1 MILAPAVSAIL
12 STLYNHCFTRYP
24 NKFNVN
30 TKTSRAIYV
39 FFSEGFT
46 HLKIYEISYMW
57 NAAISCM
64 FTFVV
69 GALVSL
75 AYKPQNPKT
84 LNPDLISPALP
95 HLFSA
100 WPKKVQDFIKNL
112 EIGSEYVSLFFNDV
126 EITNSSLFNC
136 FNNYV
141 SKFCFQSLVH

>member
-1 MILAPAVSAIL
+1 
-12 STLYNHCFTRYP
+12 
-24 NKFNVN
+24 
-30 TKTSRAIYV
+30 
-39 FFSEGFT
+39 
-46 HLKIYEISYMW
+46 MW

-75 AYKPQNPKT
+75 PYKRQNPKT

-112 EIGSEYVSLFFNDV
+112 EIGSEYVSLFLM
-126 EITNSSLFNC
+126 T
-136 FNNYV
+136 
-141 SKFCFQSLVH
+141 